1 MLLKLSDSQLM
12 GEYLVKIGEH
22 KYRTRDDI
30 DIPNDV
36 RKELLD
42 IDEYYVLYYGE
53 HMIIN
58 YKDLKSGN
66 DK

>member
-1 MLLKLSDSQLM
+1 MLLYLSDSQLM
-12 GEYLVKIGEH
+12 GEYLVKIGED

-30 DIPNDV
+30 DIPDDA
-36 RKELLD
+36 RKELLG
-42 IDEYYVLYYGE
+42 IDELYMLCNDE

-58 YKDLKSGN
+58 YKDLESGN